1 MFGLEANAG
10 SLRRS
15 WRVEFALLGEGCHI
29 HRYSSAK
36 TSSIKPTDKLA
47 LDCYIV
53 NYLYKIDSQIKT
65 VDRGE
70 TPAMLL
76 QPFACSWGA
85 ISSIGT

>member
-10 SLRRS
+10 SPRRS

-29 HRYSSAK
+29 HSYSSAK
-36 TSSIKPTDKLA
+36 TSSIKPADKLA

-53 NYLYKIDSQIKT
+53 NCLCKIDSQIKT

-70 TPAMLL
+70 TPAMFL
-76 QPFACSWGA
+76 QPFAFSWGA